1 MYSPEFKLMNLL
13 RMLFICLL
21 QDVTKRLVSASN
33 DNMIDKKEWDN
44 IGKFLRTVYSTAEN
58 DMKEIAK
65 GLSYNPTNQGQAL
78 RDVDEI
84 KKYSQ
89 AGDVSVSK
97 QDTARLASILAKI
110 SELLEDFLSSLSDV
124 PDEI

>member
-1 MYSPEFKLMNLL
+1 M
-13 RMLFICLL
+13 
-21 QDVTKRLVSASN
+21 
-33 DNMIDKKEWDN
+33 
-44 IGKFLRTVYSTAEN
+44 YSTAEN

-65 GLSYNPTNQGQAL
+65 GLSYNPSNQERAY

-97 QDTARLASILAKI
+97 QDAARLASILAKI
-110 SELLEDFLSSLSDV
+110 SEFLEDFLSSLSDV

>member
-1 MYSPEFKLMNLL
+1 
-13 RMLFICLL
+13 
-21 QDVTKRLVSASN
+21 
-33 DNMIDKKEWDN
+33 
-44 IGKFLRTVYSTAEN
+44 
-58 DMKEIAK
+58 MKGIAK
-65 GLSYNPTNQGQAL
+65 GLSYNPNNQQRAY

-84 KKYSQ
+84 KKYAQ

-97 QDTARLASILAKI
+97 QDTTRLASILSKI

>member
-1 MYSPEFKLMNLL
+1 M
-13 RMLFICLL
+13 
-21 QDVTKRLVSASN
+21 
-33 DNMIDKKEWDN
+33 
-44 IGKFLRTVYSTAEN
+44 RTVYSTAEN

-65 GLSYNPTNQGQAL
+65 GLSYNPSNQERAY

-97 QDTARLASILAKI
+97 QDAARLASILAKI
-110 SELLEDFLSSLSDV
+110 SEFLEDFLSSLSDV

>member
-1 MYSPEFKLMNLL
+1 MMHANKDLSHYS
-13 RMLFICLL
+13 FIHFPK
-21 QDVTKRLVSASN
+21 DVTKRLLTASD

-44 IGKFLRTVYSTAEN
+44 ISKFLRTVYSTAEN
-58 DMKEIAK
+58 DLKDIAK
-65 GLSYNPTNQGQAL
+65 GLSYNPNNQERAY

-84 KKYSQ
+84 KKYAQ

-97 QDTARLASILAKI
+97 QDAARLASILAKI
-110 SELLEDFLSSLSDV
+110 SALLEDFLSSLSDV